1 MKDPV
6 MRSLPLL
13 ALAASLLAAPAFA
26 QDSATDASG
35 ASAATSEA
43 VGLLAASGVKT
54 AVGVSALPVG
64 VVGAGSVAGGS
75 AVAASGAASV
85 GVGGAVS
92 DLADASGKLVVDDK
106 VVISPDPAPA
116 VPYNTPAPAK
126 K

>member
-1 MKDPV
+1 
-6 MRSLPLL
+6 MRSLLPATL
-13 ALAASLLAAPAFA
+13 ALALLAAPAFA

-35 ASAATSEA
+35 ASAATSQA

-64 VVGAGSVAGGS
+64 VVGVGSVVGGS

-92 DLADASGKLVVDDK
+92 EIADASGRLVVDDH
-106 VVISPDPAPA
+106 VVVSPDPAPA
-116 VPYNTPAPAK
+116 VPFNTPAPVK